1 MTLPSTNNNEFEVE
15 NTNFHSHDSELAAE
29 ITRLRIRN
37 AELEAAQPSAV
48 TGQPMDE
55 AFVTWA
61 LSESQY
67 NLLVAV
73 DADWRITFVNTAY
86 GRLLGQSPATLLG
99 QIFLPPIHPDDQA
112 RTKAARCDLT
122 TSPYHVTLEYRV
134 LTPEGWRWL
143 HWDEHAIRDAE
154 GHTLAVRIIGRDI
167 TEQKQTEFLMLA
179 QRDLAQDLA
188 RAESLDV
195 VLPICLDI
203 ALRITNMDCGG
214 IYLFDPNSGDLD
226 LVYSRGLSVA
236 FIEATRHWPA
246 NSDRAQL
253 VRTGQSHYIQYNSDH
268 MPVRQLSVETRE
280 DLLSVAMLPLM
291 HQSEVI
297 GCFNLGSH
305 TSIEVP
311 AATRELMQV
320 IGTQVGHAI
329 VRLQAEAALRD
340 SQQEWQM
347 LFDALL
353 DFLFVLDLDGRI
365 VQVNQVVLQRL
376 GYQREELLGQSV
388 LLVHPPDLHA
398 AALQVINE
406 MLTGQREV
414 CLLDLIT
421 KNGERIPVETRVTLG
436 HMGKREALFGVSRDV
451 SARQQAAAVLQA
463 KHDELK
469 QRNEEI
475 SLLSEMS
482 ALLHSCAN
490 VAEAYQII
498 AYHLGQLFPD
508 TSGALFEDCQTQQLF
523 EAVLTW
529 GNGTMDERIFL
540 VENCW
545 ALRRGRPYVFD
556 GTGANLLCRHLAG
569 QAISGLYCVPM
580 VAHSELIGIL
590 HFSQANGTFTPAQQR
605 LAQMVADTVVL
616 ALANL
621 KLRETL
627 QIQST
632 SDVLTQLFNRRYMEQ
647 ALARLLT
654 QAKRLPHSLALLM
667 LDLDHFKQ
675 FNDTYGHEAGDA
687 ILRHMGQLL
696 LSHVRKDDVACRY
709 GGEEFAVILATAT
722 LEVALQ
728 RAEDLRA
735 KMAVSMPQFNGAA
748 LGPISASLG
757 VAVFPMH
764 GSTSEALFRAAD
776 AALYA
781 AKDAGRNRVCV
792 AKEPGSED

>member
-1 MTLPSTNNNEFEVE
+1 
-15 NTNFHSHDSELAAE
+15 
-29 ITRLRIRN
+29 
-37 AELEAAQPSAV
+37 
-48 TGQPMDE
+48 
-55 AFVTWA
+55 
-61 LSESQY
+61 
-67 NLLVAV
+67 
-73 DADWRITFVNTAY
+73 
-86 GRLLGQSPATLLG
+86 
-99 QIFLPPIHPDDQA
+99 
-112 RTKAARCDLT
+112 
-122 TSPYHVTLEYRV
+122 
-134 LTPEGWRWL
+134 
-143 HWDEHAIRDAE
+143 
-154 GHTLAVRIIGRDI
+154 
-167 TEQKQTEFLMLA
+167 
-179 QRDLAQDLA
+179 
-188 RAESLDV
+188 
-195 VLPICLDI
+195 
-203 ALRITNMDCGG
+203 
-214 IYLFDPNSGDLD
+214 
-226 LVYSRGLSVA
+226 
-236 FIEATRHWPA
+236 
-246 NSDRAQL
+246 
-253 VRTGQSHYIQYNSDH
+253 
-268 MPVRQLSVETRE
+268 MPVRQLATETRE
-280 DLLSVAMLPLM
+280 DLRSVAVLPLI
-291 HQSEVI
+291 HQGQVI

-305 TSIEVP
+305 TATEVP
-311 AATRELMQV
+311 TATRELMQV
-320 IGTQVGHAI
+320 ISTQVGHAI

-340 SQQEWQM
+340 AQQEWQM

-365 VQVNQVVLQRL
+365 VQVNQVVIQRL

-398 AALQVINE
+398 VALQVINE
-406 MLTGQREV
+406 MLTKQREI

-451 SARQQAAAVLQA
+451 SARHQAAAVLQA

-490 VAEAYQII
+490 VADAYQII

-508 TSGALFEDCQTQQLF
+508 TSGALFADLQAQQMF
-523 EAVLTW
+523 DAVLTW
-529 GNGTMDERIFL
+529 GDGMLAERVFL
-540 VENCW
+540 VEDCW
-545 ALRRGRPYVFD
+545 ALRRGRPYTFG
-556 GTGANLLCRHLAG
+556 GTGVNLRCRHLAD
-569 QAISGLYCVPM
+569 QVISGLHCIPM

-590 HFSQANGTFTPAQQR
+590 HFSKVDGTFTPVQQR

-647 ALARLLT
+647 ALVQLVT
-654 QAKRLPHSLALLM
+654 QAKRLQYPLALLM
-667 LDLDHFKQ
+667 LDIDHFKQ

-709 GGEEFAVILATAT
+709 GGEEFVVILAIAT

-735 KMAVSMPQFNGAA
+735 KIAASTPHFNGAA

-764 GSTSEALFRAAD
+764 GSTSEALFRAVD